1 MRYLVFIPKILILA
15 LLFAAYPTPAPAQ
28 FALSVSVDVGPPA
41 LPVYVQP
48 AAPAP
53 NMIWEPG
60 YWGWG
65 SAGYYWVPGV
75 WLYAPQTGYLWT
87 PGYWYANS
95 GYYAWHPGYWATQVG
110 YYGGINYGFGYFG
123 LGYVGGGWY
132 GNVFRY
138 NTAVTNVDTTVIRNV
153 YVDRTVI
160 VNNNVNVNTR
170 VSYNGGP
177 GGVMTRPTSAEL
189 AVQNGYHIPA
199 TSVQVQH
206 QHVAS
211 QDRTAL
217 ATVNNGRP
225 ATTAVTAPLSNAN
238 RPDNFQPVQA
248 QDRAMTQTH
257 TVPAYSRPAN
267 TYQTQRA
274 QPYATQHA
282 QPYGYQRTARPSAT
296 ERPEPARQ

>member
-1 MRYLVFIPKILILA
+1 MRYLVFIPKILMLV
-15 LLFAAYPTPAPAQ
+15 LLFAAFPTPAPAQ
-28 FALSVSVDVGPPA
+28 FSLSVAVDVGPPA

-48 AAPAP
+48 ATPAP

-75 WLYAPQTGYLWT
+75 WVYAPAPGYLWT
-87 PGYWYANS
+87 PGYWGWNT
-95 GYYAWHPGYWATQVG
+95 GNYAWHPGYWATQVG

-132 GNVFRY
+132 GNAFRY

-153 YVDRTVI
+153 YVDRTV
-160 VNNNVNVNTR
+160 VNVNVTR

-177 GGVMTRPTSAEL
+177 GGIVARPTTTEL

-206 QHVAS
+206 QRVAS
-211 QDRTAL
+211 QDRAAL

-225 ATTAVTAPLSNAN
+225 PTTAVAVPLNNAN
-238 RPDNFQPVQA
+238 RPDNFQPMQS
-248 QDRAMTQTH
+248 RTTPTQYKA
-257 TVPAYSRPAN
+257 PAYSRPVD
-267 TYQTQRA
+267 TYQPQRA
-274 QPYATQHA
+274 QPYATQRA
-282 QPYGYQRTARPSAT
+282 QPYANERTARPKST